1 MHRCRRVGPFQK
13 DGLMN
18 PFAAQCDDFY
28 LTCYLNTELEMP
40 RSRDT
45 ILHFFEQ
52 ISKAYPSMTNFYGR
66 EANEYVLEEDKD
78 LGSYRWVSLETQRAA
93 SGYLNPPTLE
103 ACHPQHELMLDLA
116 QPILSVGS
124 LDCEA
129 IDVMFGFDFAFKGN
143 HDDVVSEA
151 FARDTRL
158 DSFLNVPGG
167 KVVEFEP
174 SITIALDEQCK
185 TQARLGVVTR
195 TNSYQVRT
203 GQYGED
209 VISIYFTVRRYWGM
223 GSDGT
228 FVASY
233 RRQVEQG
240 LELVHEHVVPNI
252 LVPLSEVISTR

>member
-1 MHRCRRVGPFQK
+1 
-13 DGLMN
+13 
-18 PFAAQCDDFY
+18 
-28 LTCYLNTELEMP
+28 
-40 RSRDT
+40 
-45 ILHFFEQ
+45 
-52 ISKAYPSMTNFYGR
+52 
-66 EANEYVLEEDKD
+66 
-78 LGSYRWVSLETQRAA
+78 
-93 SGYLNPPTLE
+93 
-103 ACHPQHELMLDLA
+103 LA